1 MEDKDKP
8 DDGLQFTESNCEATP
23 ECSFAACI
31 ERSLGYCRKCAQPFC
46 LSHSSDIDPHFCEVC
61 VTQSEIESHSEPLVD
76 VDGVTHSGRRIL
88 ATGDAFHFASK
99 MIFDMDKLE
108 LLQHI
113 DHCRTAIELLGKQ
126 LDYWKIQLTTAEFE
140 AYERELGSLKRVGGE
155 IRFAVNNT
163 TRERLASGMSKDEV
177 KRRLRKKTSAKRS
190 SETLF
195 ETLKGMNLSEDQLR
209 GLLGLKKQ

>member
-46 LSHSSDIDPHFCEVC
+46 LSHSSNIDPHFCGVC

-99 MIFDMDKLE
+99 MIHEMDQAE
-108 LLQHI
+108 LIQHI
-113 DHCRTAIELLGKQ
+113 EHCRTAIELLSKQ
-126 LDYWKIQLTTAEFE
+126 LDFQRINLATAEFE
-140 AYERELGSLKRVGGE
+140 AYERKLGSLKRVGGE
-155 IRFAVNNT
+155 IRFSVNNT
-163 TRERLASGMSKDEV
+163 TRMRLANGMSKDEV
-177 KRRLRKKTSAKRS
+177 KKRLRKKMTASRG
-190 SETLF
+190 LF